1 MKYREEIN
9 SKARIK
15 GGSML
20 SLEEDKM
27 SETLR
32 EIQKIVKDPE
42 TIIVCTGNI
51 LRGDDGVGIYIGRKL
66 EELGLGGKVIVAE
79 GGIEASIGEIRR
91 AQGKRILL
99 IDAVQ
104 ANLKPGDII
113 LTKVENI
120 RETHLLITHRI
131 PIRIIAEIL
140 KQLYKVKEILILG
153 IQVEKVDVREGISR
167 KVRETADKIV
177 EIILETLEKVERN
190 ER

>member
-9 SKARIK
+9 SKTRIK
-15 GGSML
+15 EGSML

-66 EELGLGGKVIVAE
+66 KELGLGGKVIVAE

-113 LTKVENI
+113 LTKVESI
-120 RETHLLITHRI
+120 KETHLLTTHRI

-140 KQLYKVKEILILG
+140 KQLYKVKEIIVLG
-153 IQVEKVDVREGISR
+153 IQVEKIQLGEEISR
-167 KVRETADKIV
+167 EVRETADKIV
-177 EIILETLEKVERN
+177 EIILETLRKGREE
-190 ER
+190 